1 MLSYNV
7 DKIDGS
13 LIRIDLGS
21 LLGLFDG
28 SNKKN
33 VESSLLGYTLVSDDG
48 TQIFITDSSLDGKK
62 LLTRP

>member
-33 VESSLLGYTLVSDDG
+33 
-48 TQIFITDSSLDGKK
+48 
-62 LLTRP
+62 P